1 MNKDI
6 KRTKIHIYE
15 GHKYD
20 GEYVPEKLISTIE
33 TEYDIEGMVISR
45 AYYHYNE
52 ENLSDINDDRYI
64 IRRRPEDG
72 LVVYEEFD
80 SNNKIVGY
88 NKFDRDGHLLESQ
101 WLNGQKFFYTYDEKG
116 NEIEH
121 YSLDED
127 GKRFDRDRYEYDS
140 NNRKIKSFHEH
151 DVPCSCQYYYS
162 KDIMGNI
169 VETAHGDIGQ
179 YVSSE
184 IRKRNQEDTFEF
196 KDEIYDEE
204 YTSSIKLYDKKG
216 NILCHL
222 SWSKDDLVNAYRMLY
237 FNYDE
242 RGNWVMCIITPF
254 IYVADFEHNHS
265 YLNECTIKVREI
277 EYSCDNNDDFF
288 L

>member
-6 KRTKIHIYE
+6 KSTRIHIYG
-15 GHKYD
+15 GHIYD
-20 GEYVPEKLISTIE
+20 GEYVPEKLMNTTE
-33 TEYDIEGMVISR
+33 VEYDTDGRVESRKYYDYSVNGNGVIR
-45 AYYHYNE
+45 E
-52 ENLSDINDDRYI
+52 YI
-64 IRRRPEDG
+64 TRRRMENG
-72 LVVYEEFD
+72 LVIYEEFD
-80 SNNKIVGY
+80 SNNKIVAY
-88 NKFDRDGHLLESQ
+88 DKFDKDGHLLECLWDDGEKS
-101 WLNGQKFFYTYDEKG
+101 FYIYDENG

-121 YSLDED
+121 YSLYED
-127 GKRFDRDRYEYDS
+127 GKRFDCVRYEYDS
-140 NNRKIKSFHEH
+140 NNRKIKSFHGH

-179 YVSSE
+179 YLSSE

-204 YTSSIKLYDKKG
+204 YTGSVKLYDKKG

-222 SWSKDDLVNAYRMLY
+222 SWSEDDLVNAYRMLY

-242 RGNWVMCIITPF
+242 RGNWIMKIETPLIILDNPELESS
-254 IYVADFEHNHS
+254 IS
-265 YLNECTIKVREI
+265 NECTISVREI

>member
-6 KRTKIHIYE
+6 KSTRIHVYG
-15 GHKYD
+15 GHIYD
-20 GEYVPEKLISTIE
+20 GEFVPEKLMNTTEI
-33 TEYDIEGMVISR
+33 EYDTDGREKSRKYIDYSVNGSGVIR
-45 AYYHYNE
+45 E
-52 ENLSDINDDRYI
+52 YI
-64 IRRRPEDG
+64 TRRRKENG
-72 LVVYEEFD
+72 LVIYEEFD
-80 SNNKIVGY
+80 SNNKIVAY
-88 NKFDRDGHLLESQ
+88 DKFDKDGHLLECLWDDGEKS
-101 WLNGQKFFYTYDEKG
+101 FYIYDENG

-204 YTSSIKLYDKKG
+204 YTGSVKLYDKKG

-222 SWSKDDLVNAYRMLY
+222 SWSEDDLVNAYRMLY

-242 RGNWVMCIITPF
+242 QGNWVMCIQTPF